1 MLDDAPPAGG
11 AVRARA
17 DEIGPIPPEPAW
29 DASDWDGLIRVL
41 PFATGNSQPVR
52 EMLAAGLSAQ
62 IDLGGYPAVACRLPT
77 TVPTGPK
84 AARPVQRVHIKP
96 ALAFHGAPPGTPPDP
111 KPPMVAAFSAVPPA
125 RTRGKKLSA
134 GYREKGPTRRDGFV
148 RSFQHFPSE
157 RDRGFGIR
165 LPPAESH
172 ANRDDSDNLECCRP
186 ALNPIQRA
194 GYNRRK
200 KTGRPSARTRGGAAA
215 PGNDRTRRSPAFRR

>member
-62 IDLGGYPAVACRLPT
+62 IDLGGHPAVACRLPT

-96 ALAFHGAPPGTPPDP
+96 ALAFHGAPRYAARSKAAHGGGFFRGPPRTH
-111 KPPMVAAFSAVPPA
+111 A
-125 RTRGKKLSA
+125 REET
-134 GYREKGPTRRDGFV
+134 
-148 RSFQHFPSE
+148 E
-157 RDRGFGIR
+157 RR
-165 LPPAESH
+165 LP
-172 ANRDDSDNLECCRP
+172 
-186 ALNPIQRA
+186 
-194 GYNRRK
+194 
-200 KTGRPSARTRGGAAA
+200 
-215 PGNDRTRRSPAFRR
+215 